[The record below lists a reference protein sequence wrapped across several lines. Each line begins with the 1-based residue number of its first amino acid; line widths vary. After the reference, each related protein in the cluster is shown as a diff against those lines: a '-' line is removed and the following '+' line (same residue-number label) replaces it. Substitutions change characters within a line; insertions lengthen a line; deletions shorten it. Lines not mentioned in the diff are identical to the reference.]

1 MVDLFTTPGF
11 KEQDGKIEM
20 LAPTFFHCG
29 CFTGDTMVDYDVN
42 HANTKRRTIKTLYER
57 FHGLNGA
64 RKIKGVVTV
73 RGKKVERVGRNEVLD
88 VKCLGERAIVKL
100 LFEDGT
106 TIRCTPDH
114 LFWTP
119 TGWVRAEDMAG
130 KEGMKDNRCNR
141 TGYKQERISD
151 PRVCVPEWHPYARK
165 QKNGNKYCRVMELHR
180 AMFECYLNGYDTL
193 DEWREKMKP
202 TDIFIDPKKY
212 VVHHIDNNHFNNAK
226 DNLCMITDSGHKVLH
241 SGGENGLT
249 RPDPVLCVSVEPAGA
264 DTVYDIVC
272 NTYNSYTANDF
283 VVHNCGGIRARLGSV
298 LAYVNI
304 SARQLNQIN
313 PKAHKMADRYLKQEH
328 LYDQIPLL
336 KKKQYGVLIDNK
348 LTDGKHRW
356 ADVSQGAAVQVANQ
370 FKEILNVPK
379 SNQ

>member
-29 CFTGDTMVDYDVN
+29 
-42 HANTKRRTIKTLYER
+42 
-57 FHGLNGA
+57 
-64 RKIKGVVTV
+64 
-73 RGKKVERVGRNEVLD
+73 
-88 VKCLGERAIVKL
+88 
-100 LFEDGT
+100 
-106 TIRCTPDH
+106 
-114 LFWTP
+114 
-119 TGWVRAEDMAG
+119 
-130 KEGMKDNRCNR
+130 
-141 TGYKQERISD
+141 
-151 PRVCVPEWHPYARK
+151 
-165 QKNGNKYCRVMELHR
+165 
-180 AMFECYLNGYDTL
+180 
-193 DEWREKMKP
+193 
-202 TDIFIDPKKY
+202 
-212 VVHHIDNNHFNNAK
+212 
-226 DNLCMITDSGHKVLH
+226 
-241 SGGENGLT
+241 
-249 RPDPVLCVSVEPAGA
+249 
-264 DTVYDIVC
+264 
-272 NTYNSYTANDF
+272 
-283 VVHNCGGIRARLGSV
+283 CGGIRARLGSV